1 MIKTLIVLLFLF
13 LFFSC
18 EESNDISN
26 ASPETTAVAG
36 DRPLIVTNINTKI
49 AAIDSLTEVELQRV
63 RSLRWEKSTSEG
75 SAFLEVSAYINAD
88 EFPQKIAEYFSEPGY
103 GKEGENIFYFENN
116 ELIAVT
122 SLYDEWIDSNTME
135 VVEQQH
141 FLENGEVTYSRIKR
155 AAFLDELADK
165 KWKKIRAEAPSLD
178 RTYKV
183 LRSESPFTT
192 TFISFIQGD
201 ESLFILLGEPKDED
215 RYITALK
222 IDSKD
227 PVLEKLYNNPE
238 EYKYTPFKITFDII
252 GGNGTP
258 EFRVLK
264 DIETVD

>member
-1 MIKTLIVLLFLF
+1 MSRVLFLLSLMF
-13 LFFSC
+13 FFSC
-18 EESNDISN
+18 EEAPVEKDSPRELPDISQD
-26 ASPETTAVAG
+26 T
-36 DRPLIVTNINTKI
+36 PLEVTKTLPKI
-49 AAIDSLTEVELQRV
+49 EAIDNLSTEELQRV

-75 SAFLEVSAYINAD
+75 SYFLEVSAFINAD
-88 EFPQKIAEYFSEPGY
+88 EFPQKITEYFSEPGY
-103 GKEGENIFYFENN
+103 GKEGEHFFYFENN
-116 ELIAVT
+116 QLIAVT

-227 PVLEKLYNNPE
+227 PVLEKLYNNPD
-238 EYKYTPFKITFDII
+238 EYKYTPLKITFDII

-264 DIETVD
+264 DIEMVD